1 MEEMEKVDAMTV
13 ADEAVKNRRFDAVRV
28 VDARMG
34 RGKTSA
40 AIRYMDENAGKKRFI
55 YVTPYLDE
63 VGRICD
69 ACGFDQPDDESSTKL
84 TTMKKLMH
92 KGKNISTTHALFY
105 SMDDECIDLI
115 QSMGYCLIVDESLN
129 VLSKSHLQN
138 GDVDILT
145 RFCTTQNEDG
155 TLTWTLG
162 EYDGMFSS
170 IMSQANHGSLH
181 YIDGFLYN
189 LMSPELLASFSE
201 VWMLTYLFDGQLE
214 RAYLEYFDIPY
225 EIWGIDT
232 TDGHRFA
239 PGPDKPEP
247 IDYSELIDLVLDENL
262 NKVGND
268 RFALSKSSIEGRQ
281 YRDKYIRTLRGN
293 LNRFMRDYAGVPACE
308 RIWTTFKSCADLLD
322 QRDHRHRRQF
332 LQVSA
337 RATNEYRNCSALAYM
352 ANRFV
357 DPNYPKFFARR
368 GVNIDHNQ
376 FALSELLQWVWRSRI
391 RDGKPIKLYI
401 PSSRMRKLLT
411 DWIEE
416 NKGEN

>member
-13 ADEAVKNRRFDAVRV
+13 ADEAVKNRQFDAVRV

-55 YVTPYLDE
+55 YVTPYLAE
-63 VGRICD
+63 VDRICD
-69 ACGFDQPDDESSTKL
+69 ACGFDQPDDETSTKL
-84 TTMKKLMH
+84 ATIKQLMD
-92 KGKNISTTHALFY
+92 KGRNIATTHSLFY
-105 SMDDECIDLI
+105 NMDEGCIDLI

-129 VLSKSHLQN
+129 VLSKSQLPS
-138 GDVDILT
+138 GDITLLT
-145 RFCTTQNEDG
+145 KFCTTLNEDG
-155 TLTWTLG
+155 TLTWTLDD
-162 EYDGMFSS
+162 YDGVFNS
-170 IMSQANHGSLH
+170 IMEQAKHGSLH

-189 LMSPELLASFSE
+189 LMNPELLTSFSE

-225 EIWGIDT
+225 EIWGVDT
-232 TDGHRFA
+232 TNGHRFA

-247 IDYSELIDLVLDENL
+247 IDYGKLIDIIMDENM
-262 NKVGND
+262 NEIGDN
-268 RFALSKSSIEGRQ
+268 RFALSATSMQGLPYK
-281 YRDKYIRTLRGN
+281 DKYIRRLRGN
-293 LNRFMRDYAGVPACE
+293 LNRFMCDYAGVPACE
-308 RIWTTFKSCADLLD
+308 RLWTTYKGCADLLD
-322 QRDHRHRRQF
+322 QRSHRYRSQF

-401 PSSRMRKLLT
+401 PSSRMRKLLI